1 MRNSIQIQAKKWSH
15 ILGLVVIIYATI
27 GTILSVKFQ
36 VNLMAYTTP
45 IIVGFCGMTV
55 VFACTKRFL
64 YKMLLQDGNILFFDK
79 QKNDTPMVFG
89 VYEPQNEP
97 QNEPQCEPQNNEND
111 TQDYEEGRQKGE
123 NVDRKGGQEILEGG
137 QETLKGGQEKPKG
150 GQEIQND
157 TQNDT
162 QNDSQSDTQ
171 KAKNDTQEVKNDTQG
186 SEIDTQEAKDD
197 TKNSENDTK
206 NDTKNSIYMN
216 DTQED
221 MNNANN
227 IHDTKNDTRNDTKK
241 ETGYSYLDK
250 YVALQREVEEQNT
263 KRKVLIM
270 EAVREYVTYTVAPF
284 LKKEEV
290 LILLENINYM
300 AIGQT
305 NLYKGIR
312 SDANNPLRSP
322 DLRHL
327 AWNIGERLGISN
339 RERAIFIKASFPFEL
354 RDATVEYLEKNLRDV
369 IPARIPIDKPAKG
382 DYKFNTLKQSIAA

>member
-15 ILGLVVIIYATI
+15 TLGLVVIIYATI
-27 GTILSVKFQ
+27 GTILSAKFQ

-55 VFACTKRFL
+55 VSACTKRFL

-79 QKNDTPMVFG
+79 QNYDTPMVFG
-89 VYEPQNEP
+89 VHEP
-97 QNEPQCEPQNNEND
+97 QNEPQCEPQNNED
-111 TQDYEEGRQKGE
+111 DIQYTSKGGQKSEEVDRKSRQKGE
-123 NVDRKGGQEILEGG
+123 NVDRKCRQKIL
-137 QETLKGGQEKPKG
+137 
-150 GQEIQND
+150 ND
-157 TQNDT
+157 TQKDT
-162 QNDSQSDTQ
+162 QN
-171 KAKNDTQEVKNDTQG
+171 
-186 SEIDTQEAKDD
+186 
-197 TKNSENDTK
+197 
-206 NDTKNSIYMN
+206 SIYIN

-221 MNNANN
+221 MDNTKN
-227 IHDTKNDTRNDTKK
+227 IHGTKNDTQKDTQKDI
-241 ETGYSYLDK
+241 GYSYLDK
-250 YVALQREVEEQNT
+250 YAALQREVEEQNT

-270 EAVREYVTYTVAPF
+270 EAVREYVTYTVAPY

-327 AWNIGERLGISN
+327 AWNIGERIGISN

-369 IPARIPIDKPAKG
+369 IPACIPIDKPSKG